1 MISQII
7 DFLFYLIEK
16 LGYLGL
22 GIVMFLES
30 LIAPIPSEA
39 ILPFAGNLAYQGK
52 FNLFLLIIITTFGS
66 YLGTLPFYYL
76 GTRASREGVL
86 KFVEKYGKWIF
97 VYREDVEKAFV
108 MFDKR
113 GGKIVFLGKFI
124 PIIRTIISL
133 PAGVARLNFWVFTIY
148 SLIGSGIWCSAQILV
163 GYFLGEE
170 IDSFTRFLDTYEKIL
185 AVVIIIGFGWIFGKR
200 IYKKIQKPA

>member
-86 KFVEKYGKWIF
+86 KFVDMYGKWIF
-97 VYREDVEKAFV
+97 VYREDVEKAFG
-108 MFDKR
+108 MFDKQ

-148 SLIGSGIWCSAQILV
+148 SLIGSGIWCSVQILV

-185 AVVIIIGFGWIFGKR
+185 AVVIIIGFSWIFGKR